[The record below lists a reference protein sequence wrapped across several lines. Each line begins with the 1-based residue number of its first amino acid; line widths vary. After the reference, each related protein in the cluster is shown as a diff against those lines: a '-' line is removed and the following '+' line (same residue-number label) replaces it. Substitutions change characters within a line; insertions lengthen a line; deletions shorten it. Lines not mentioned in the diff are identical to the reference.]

1 MGEYLLLAI
10 LYVGDWIILTTNIT
24 KLKWLKSKP
33 ENEYEINDLNELHY
47 CPGMELER
55 NRETRTITMNQK
67 NYINEVFKHFNM
79 EECKPVKTPIDVTL
93 KLLKLWNVQREMGGV
108 PYKAGIGIT
117 PRYPHSCRRLLPR
130 RPCHIPLMKVSSP
143 TWFLGFQWKYFHL
156 DNSSPRAS
164 HINQSNHNPTS
175 FPPNTTDLAPQS
187 SSSMHPSMGR
197 RRSTIVNATD
207 LVWSLQAISILCPP
221 HSTRIDPSPSI
232 HLLTSTLQKEKKS
245 WRAQVLSNYFR
256 FSLPLYLDVWWN
268 SHLMYFQT
276 LYKCYFFKFQ
286 NHINVIHSSVT
297 HCLCYIQ

>member
-1 MGEYLLLAI
+1 MDQLEGFVQKGKEHLVCKVKKKLYMLKQLLKVWYHHIDSFFINQGFCKCQADDSLYVKQMGEYLLLAI

-117 PRYPHSCRRLLPR
+117 PRYPHSCRRLLPC

-143 TWFLGFQWKYFHL
+143 T
-156 DNSSPRAS
+156 
-164 HINQSNHNPTS
+164 
-175 FPPNTTDLAPQS
+175 
-187 SSSMHPSMGR
+187 
-197 RRSTIVNATD
+197 
-207 LVWSLQAISILCPP
+207 
-221 HSTRIDPSPSI
+221 
-232 HLLTSTLQKEKKS
+232 
-245 WRAQVLSNYFR
+245 
-256 FSLPLYLDVWWN
+256 
-268 SHLMYFQT
+268 
-276 LYKCYFFKFQ
+276 
-286 NHINVIHSSVT
+286 
-297 HCLCYIQ
+297 